1 MYYII
6 VNPKSRS
13 GGGSKLWLLVHRQ
26 LKLQQAAYQVFFTR
40 YRGHAITLAQKITGN
55 WNPKDI
61 LVVLGG
67 DGTLNEVASGICPQS
82 DVTLG
87 YIPTGSGND
96 FARSMGIS
104 TDCAKALRC
113 ILNPTDI
120 KCIDIGVSQHPAF
133 SRNFVISSGIGFDAA
148 ITHEVAASHL
158 KGFLNRIHMGKL
170 IYTLIALKQLS
181 FHQSFSLQIEMD
193 EGRKHF
199 YKNTYFAV
207 AMNQCCEGGGLKFC
221 PDARPSDGLLDI
233 MIISDISKLKI
244 LCLLP
249 TAYFGRHVNFRGVH
263 LLRCKHAV
271 LTADSPQPI
280 HRDGEPDGIRNRLS
294 VSLEPLALKIIT
306 Q

>member
-13 GGGSKLWLLVHRQ
+13 GCGMKLWNLVHQQ
-26 LKLQQAAYQVFFTR
+26 LLLRKVEHRVFLTR
-40 YRGHAITLAQKITGN
+40 YRGHAIKLAQEITGD
-55 WNPKDI
+55 WNPEDI

-104 TDCAKALRC
+104 TDCTNALNC
-113 ILNPTDI
+113 ILAPTDI
-120 KCIDIGVSQHPAF
+120 KSIDIGKSWHSAF
-133 SRNFVISSGIGFDAA
+133 SRRFVISSGIGFDAA
-148 ITHEVAASHL
+148 ITHEVAASSL

-170 IYTLIALKQLS
+170 IYTLIALKQLF
-181 FHQSFSLQIEMD
+181 FHRSFSLQIELD
-193 EGRKHF
+193 EGRKQT
-199 YKNTYFAV
+199 YRNVYFAV
-207 AMNQCCEGGGLKFC
+207 VMNQRYEGGGLKFC
-221 PDARPSDGLLDI
+221 PDARPDDGLLDI
-233 MIISDISKLKI
+233 LVLSDISKLKI

-249 TAYFGRHVNFRGVH
+249 TAFAGRHTHFHGVH
-263 LLRCKHAV
+263 LLRCRRAV
-271 LTADSPQPI
+271 ITADTPQPI
-280 HRDGEPDGIRNRLS
+280 HRDGEPDGIRDTLT